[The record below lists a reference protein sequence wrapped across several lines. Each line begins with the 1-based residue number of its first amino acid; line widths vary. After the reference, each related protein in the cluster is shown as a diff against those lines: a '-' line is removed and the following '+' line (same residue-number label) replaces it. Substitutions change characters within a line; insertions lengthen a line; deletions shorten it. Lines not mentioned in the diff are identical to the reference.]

1 VGDLTI
7 TDDNSWSTYNG
18 LQVDLRRRLR
28 SGLTITAN
36 YTWSHGFSDLFAVN
50 NTLTQYYS
58 TIRNFG
64 MDKAPTPFDVR
75 QSFQAYGTYDL
86 PFGKGRRFEI
96 ANGVLNRIAGG
107 WSLSAIWRL
116 STGHPSKLTSA
127 QRTVNNN
134 AGTDPGVVLS
144 GMSLSQLQDALR
156 SFSDGPRGTTLFS
169 ADRSVVGADGR
180 ANPQY
185 LSLPTAPGQFGQF
198 LYVAGPGFFSADTAI
213 SKDIPIKERVRFTV
227 QAEFLNFMNHPV
239 FAPGSYAIN
248 STSFGQTSTVQVA
261 ARNVQLRGYL
271 RW

>member
-1 VGDLTI
+1 
-7 TDDNSWSTYNG
+7 
-18 LQVDLRRRLR
+18 
-28 SGLTITAN
+28 
-36 YTWSHGFSDLFAVN
+36 
-50 NTLTQYYS
+50 
-58 TIRNFG
+58 
-64 MDKAPTPFDVR
+64 
-75 QSFQAYGTYDL
+75 
-86 PFGKGRRFEI
+86 
-96 ANGVLNRIAGG
+96 
-107 WSLSAIWRL
+107 
-116 STGHPSKLTSA
+116 
-127 QRTVNNN
+127 
-134 AGTDPGVVLS
+134 VVLS
-144 GMSLSQLQDALR
+144 GLSLSQLQDSLR